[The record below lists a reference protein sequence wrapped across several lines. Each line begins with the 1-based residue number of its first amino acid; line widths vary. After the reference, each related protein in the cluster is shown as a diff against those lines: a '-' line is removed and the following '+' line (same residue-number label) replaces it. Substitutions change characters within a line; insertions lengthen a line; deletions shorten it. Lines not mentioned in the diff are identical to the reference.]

1 MKDELINTRKIL
13 VLPLVMILTVLSIE
27 FGYTQQPAKPMDVNT
42 FFGNIMGD
50 WIGTF
55 DQFTNKEKA
64 PTKYFHMVAKQT
76 GSDSYEATFKYY
88 RIDQKTRKTEEAGL
102 SNIIT
107 KITPDGTATSSI
119 TGKGDVLINPETLRP
134 EQHQLTETAQINQD
148 GILYGKGSGSIKLG
162 GMPLGLGRN
171 GKVTDYTSIWSMKN
185 DTLQIDQILKV
196 RFKVL
201 FFSKTFNITTKFT
214 AKRGS
219 DVMALIKSSEI
230 NSKQ

>member
-1 MKDELINTRKIL
+1 MFMSLNKIKKLFKLIIVTL
-13 VLPLVMILTVLSIE
+13 GVFLCLGD
-27 FGYTQQPAKPMDVNT
+27 GYAQPSQPADLNA
-42 FFGNIMGD
+42 FFKEIVGE

-55 DQFTNKEKA
+55 DQSTNKVKA

-76 GSDSYEATFKYY
+76 GSNSYETTFKYY
-88 RIDQKTRKTEEAGL
+88 RINQKTRKSEEAGL
-102 SNIIT
+102 SSIIT
-107 KITPDGTATSSI
+107 KITDSTATSSI

-134 EQHQLTETAQINQD
+134 EQHQLSETAQMNSQ
-148 GILYGKGSGSIKLG
+148 GILHGKGTGSIRLG

-171 GKVTDYTSIWSMKN
+171 GKVTDYTSIWTMQN

-219 DVMALIKSSEI
+219 DVMTLIKSTE
-230 NSKQ
+230 NNPKQ